1 MCVGVFLL
9 LFLWRNFLTRAH
21 KKGAMGYDLLK
32 GFFFWRKRKAQNC
45 HIFGCHTSDGLSGEP
60 ADLLMLVPWLKPVCA
75 IT

>member
-1 MCVGVFLL
+1 
-9 LFLWRNFLTRAH
+9 
-21 KKGAMGYDLLK
+21 MGYDLLK